1 MKNNHMTEERK
12 IRNANRGNFFIKRT
26 VLIVDDEEINV
37 EILSTI
43 LEEDFHVLKAYDGKE
58 ALELL
63 QKGDQKIDMV
73 LLDVFMPFDGREVL
87 KIRQEN
93 PELKRIPFIVCTSDK
108 NIEEECFHLGVNDFI
123 KKPYENPDII
133 VARVKRMIE
142 LYEDRS
148 ILKEVERE
156 KLTNLYNI
164 DFFKKYAK
172 QFDANFPDI
181 EKDMVLISVNRFRL
195 INELYGHEF
204 ADKILL
210 SITGELTDFVS
221 KCKGLLGKESGGT
234 FLLYCEHQ
242 EDYEA
247 LPKKLEEAVKKDAKD
262 INVSFKI
269 AVYPFVDPSLEKEI
283 VIDRLSNTADTL
295 TNDYG
300 KNVAV
305 YSQEAQTANLHK
317 EELIAAFPEAL
328 KEGQFQLYF
337 QPKYEIQG
345 AKPRLTSAEVLIRWI
360 SPKFGFVSPGEFISL
375 FEENGLI
382 CQLDAYII
390 QKAAEH
396 MKRWKR
402 DYGEYVPLS
411 INLSRVNLYRPNL
424 VEEIIGYISSNDVP
438 REKCYIE
445 ITESAFVEDAKAVIP
460 VINHIRESGFKI
472 EIDDFGSGYSSF
484 GALADLPFDILKID
498 MQFIRAMEK
507 NPKVKDIVKMIINLA
522 KTLNA
527 TVVSEGVE
535 TKEQYDFLQENGCDI
550 IQGYYLS
557 KPLPLKEFEELI
569 QKEFVTH
576 GR

>member
-1 MKNNHMTEERK
+1 
-12 IRNANRGNFFIKRT
+12 
-26 VLIVDDEEINV
+26 
-37 EILSTI
+37 
-43 LEEDFHVLKAYDGKE
+43 
-58 ALELL
+58 
-63 QKGDQKIDMV
+63 
-73 LLDVFMPFDGREVL
+73 
-87 KIRQEN
+87 
-93 PELKRIPFIVCTSDK
+93 
-108 NIEEECFHLGVNDFI
+108 
-123 KKPYENPDII
+123 
-133 VARVKRMIE
+133 
-142 LYEDRS
+142 
-148 ILKEVERE
+148 
-156 KLTNLYNI
+156 
-164 DFFKKYAK
+164 
-172 QFDANFPDI
+172 
-181 EKDMVLISVNRFRL
+181 
-195 INELYGHEF
+195 
-204 ADKILL
+204 
-210 SITGELTDFVS
+210 
-221 KCKGLLGKESGGT
+221 
-234 FLLYCEHQ
+234 
-242 EDYEA
+242 
-247 LPKKLEEAVKKDAKD
+247 
-262 INVSFKI
+262 
-269 AVYPFVDPSLEKEI
+269 
-283 VIDRLSNTADTL
+283 
-295 TNDYG
+295 
-300 KNVAV
+300 
-305 YSQEAQTANLHK
+305 
-317 EELIAAFPEAL
+317 
-328 KEGQFQLYF
+328 
-337 QPKYEIQG
+337 
-345 AKPRLTSAEVLIRWI
+345 
-360 SPKFGFVSPGEFISL
+360 L

-396 MKRWKR
+396 MKRWKKV
-402 DYGEYVPLS
+402 YGEYVPLS